1 MKNILLLLLLCIA
14 SQSFSQPPDRPFR
27 PLNAYTLE
35 GYRPIDVSEAF
46 DLPAGV
52 EFTSVA
58 SVAINSAGHLI
69 VLQRSPVPFLEFDA
83 EGTFIRSFGTADLF
97 NRSHGLRIDEQD
109 NLWVTDVSDHIAMKL
124 NPDGEILM
132 SIGSRGESGTWDV
145 TSGSLLLA
153 EPNDI
158 ALDSYGNFYIAQGHG
173 NGAVPEILKFNSS
186 GEFIMKWGALGNDQ
200 GEFAVAHSIV
210 IDSDNTI
217 YVADRENTRIQTFDT
232 NGNYIDQWNYNTLI
246 CALYLHDDG
255 FMYITT
261 GFDGELAKLEM
272 DGSIIG
278 SIGKSGSG
286 NGEFG
291 EGHSLVVDDEG
302 NIFISDVINRRV
314 QKFEKE

>member
-1 MKNILLLLLLCIA
+1 M
-14 SQSFSQPPDRPFR
+14 QSFAQPPDRPFR

-35 GYRPIDVSEAF
+35 GYTPVDVSTAF
-46 DLPAGV
+46 DLPTGI

-58 SVAINSAGHLI
+58 SVAMNSAGHLI
-69 VLQRSPVPFLEFDA
+69 VLQRGPVPFLEFDA
-83 EGTFIRSFGTADLF
+83 EGNFIRTFGASDLF
-97 NRSHGLRIDEQD
+97 NRSHGLRIDAQD
-109 NLWVTDVSDHIAMKL
+109 NLWVTDVNDHIAMKL
-124 NPDGEILM
+124 NSDGEILM
-132 SIGSRGESGTWDV
+132 NFGVRGEGGLWDV
-145 TSGSLLLA
+145 DSGSLLLN

-158 ALDSYGNFYIAQGHG
+158 AHDSFGNFYIAQGHG
-173 NGAVPEILKFNSS
+173 YGAIPEILKFNSD
-186 GEFIMKWGALGNDQ
+186 GEFILKWGALGNGQ

-232 NGNYIDQWNYNTLI
+232 NGNFIDQWNYNTLI

-261 GFDGELAKLEM
+261 GFDGEFAKLELN
-272 DGSIIG
+272 GNVLGAIG
-278 SIGKSGSG
+278 RPGSG

-291 EGHSLVVDDEG
+291 EGHSIVLDENG
-302 NIFISDVINRRV
+302 NVFISDVINRRV

>member
-1 MKNILLLLLLCIA
+1 MKKILLLLIVCIA
-14 SQSFSQPPDRPFR
+14 SQSFAQPPDRPFR

-52 EFTSVA
+52 EFTSA
-58 SVAINSAGHLI
+58 AGVAINSSGHLI
-69 VLQRSPVPFLEFDA
+69 VLQRGEVPFLEFDA
-83 EGTFIRSFGTADLF
+83 EGGFIRSFGAADLF
-97 NRSHGLRIDEQD
+97 NRSHGLRIDDND
-109 NLWVTDVSDHIAMKL
+109 NLWVTDVNDHTAMKL
-124 NPDGEILM
+124 NSDGEILM
-132 SIGSRGESGTWDV
+132 SFGVPGVKGQWDEDNGSY
-145 TSGSLLLA
+145 LLS

-158 ALDSYGNFYIAQGHG
+158 AHDSYGNFYIAQGHG
-173 NGAVPEILKFNSS
+173 YGGIPEILKFSPE
-186 GEFIMKWGALGNDQ
+186 GEFITKWGLLGNGQ

-210 IDSDNTI
+210 IDGSNTL

-261 GFDGELAKLEM
+261 GFDGEFAKLDM
-272 DGSIIG
+272 QGNVLGSLG
-278 SIGKSGSG
+278 RSGSG

-291 EGHSLVVDDEG
+291 EGHSIVLDQDDNVYIPDVVH
-302 NIFISDVINRRV
+302 RRV
-314 QKFEKE
+314 QKFIKE